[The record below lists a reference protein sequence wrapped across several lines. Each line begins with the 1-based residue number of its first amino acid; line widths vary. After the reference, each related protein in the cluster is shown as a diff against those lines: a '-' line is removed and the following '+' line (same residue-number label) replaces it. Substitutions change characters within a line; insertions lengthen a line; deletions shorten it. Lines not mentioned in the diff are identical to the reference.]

1 MSITD
6 TARSYID
13 ALEQQD
19 VEAVTALLTE
29 DATVDIP
36 LSNTGGLDPWFVF
49 IGHQAALG
57 YVETIFKNFETVLLV
72 ERNFFA
78 ADDGQT
84 VFAELTGDLIQR
96 GTGAS
101 YRNRYVFKF
110 TIRDGQ
116 VSHLSEYANPVT
128 FARLMGLPL
137 G

>member
-19 VEAVTALLTE
+19 VEAITALLTE
-29 DATVDIP
+29 DATIDIP
-36 LSNTGGLDPWFVF
+36 LSNTGSLDPWFVF
-49 IGHQAALG
+49 VGHQAALR
-57 YVETIFKNFETVLLV
+57 YVETIFKNFETVRLV
-72 ERNFFA
+72 ERNVFA
-78 ADDGQT
+78 PDDGQT

-96 GTGAS
+96 GRGAS

-110 TIRDGQ
+110 TIRDRQ
-116 VSHLSEYANPVT
+116 VSHLTEYANPVT